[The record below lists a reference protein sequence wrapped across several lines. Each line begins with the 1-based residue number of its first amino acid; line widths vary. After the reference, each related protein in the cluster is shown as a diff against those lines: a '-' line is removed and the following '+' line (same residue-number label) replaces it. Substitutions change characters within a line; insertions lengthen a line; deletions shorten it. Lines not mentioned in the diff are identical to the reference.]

1 MPNARTGGN
10 DRWVV
15 WCDPLTIQAIK
26 SLAATKRQSMGRT
39 LDQAVEYFSRKIVIE
54 PDKPLH
60 WQLPED
66 Y

>member
-1 MPNARTGGN
+1 
-10 DRWVV
+10 V